1 MSRGLRR
8 FASMSDARV
17 VYLGIL
23 LTAFMAVFGLYATVS
38 PLLLAMAAVIA
49 PRRRVTP
56 GQDVLTRTRQ

>member
-1 MSRGLRR
+1 
-8 FASMSDARV
+8 MSDARV